1 VIGGLLAVLIGVAI
15 GFSRMLLGV
24 HSLNQVIFGFVI
36 GVWAAFT
43 FHFCIR
49 KPITSHIKNLSDKTS
64 QMMLI
69 TLVYILAVVIVCVS
83 YEAVTPSIDP
93 IWSKHISEKCGAQ
106 KLTHAFQNQGVN
118 VIGPIAMGVGSY
130 HGCVYDRR
138 HYGVR
143 HFVNTQA
150 WKILLKIVL
159 ILVFF
164 IPVFIG
170 NEIEKREGNNYYIM
184 VFAHGIPYY
193 TTFYLCQAYFE

>member
-1 VIGGLLAVLIGVAI
+1 MIGGLLSVSIGVGI

-24 HSLNQVIFGFVI
+24 HSLNQVIFGLVI

-49 KPITSHIKNLSDKTS
+49 KPFTSHIKSLSDRTS
-64 QMMLI
+64 QMMLL

-83 YEAVTPSIDP
+83 YEVVTPLIDP
-93 IWSKHISEKCGAQ
+93 VWSKNISAKCGVE
-106 KLTHAFQNQGVN
+106 KLNHAFQNQGVN
-118 VIGPIAMGVGSY
+118 VIGPITMGVGSY
-130 HGCVYDRR
+130 HGCVFERR

-143 HFVNTQA
+143 NFVNTQA
-150 WKILLKIVL
+150 WKILLKIIL

-170 NEIEKREGNNYYIM
+170 NEIEK
-184 VFAHGIPYY
+184 
-193 TTFYLCQAYFE
+193 